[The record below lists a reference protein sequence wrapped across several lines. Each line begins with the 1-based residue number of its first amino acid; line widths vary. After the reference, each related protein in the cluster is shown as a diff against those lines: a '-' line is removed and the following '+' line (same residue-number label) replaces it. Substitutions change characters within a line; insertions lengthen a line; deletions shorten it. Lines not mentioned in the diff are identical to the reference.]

1 MQQVT
6 PSSEKLTEIECG
18 RIFVMK
24 WINLSKNRCI
34 ELKKVMRKLYLAYFQ
49 VNTRNANLA
58 IALFFSKHK
67 AYFFLSNVLQNVN
80 L

>member
-34 ELKKVMRKLYLAYFQ
+34 ELKNGDETKLYLAYFQ

-58 IALFFSKHK
+58 IALFCSK